1 MPGLKFI
8 NHLISVD
15 PHEPQHLD
23 AAVLWR
29 IKLLKY
35 EYRNGPPAPAMPGL
49 VPEEDIRNIDA
60 VLSAYRREELQVDPD
75 NVTVWFAGQ
84 MVLGPRPRE
93 GLWDKIW
100 EEQQAWTK
108 VYGDS
113 QPWVEDVCE
122 AYYFELWLL
131 T

>member
-1 MPGLKFI
+1 MALCDWSSDVCSSD
-8 NHLISVD
+8 L
-15 PHEPQHLD
+15 
-23 AAVLWR
+23 
-29 IKLLKY
+29 
-35 EYRNGPPAPAMPGL
+35 
-49 VPEEDIRNIDA
+49 DA
-60 VLSAYRREELQVDPD
+60 VLSAYRRAELQVDPD

-100 EEQQAWTK
+100 EERRAWTTA
-108 VYGDS
+108 YGDS

-122 AYYFELWLL
+122 AYYSELWLL

>member
-1 MPGLKFI
+1 MPDLKFI

-15 PHEPQHLD
+15 PDEPQHLD

-35 EYRNGPPAPAMPGL
+35 EDQNGPPAAAIPGL
-49 VPEEDIRNIDA
+49 VPDEDIRNINA
-60 VLSAYRREELQVDPD
+60 VLSAYR
-75 NVTVWFAGQ
+75 
-84 MVLGPRPRE
+84 PRE
-93 GLWDKIW
+93 SLWDKIW

-122 AYYFELWLL
+122 AYYSELWLL